1 MFFLFSKILSFLIDP
16 LFWVVILFFL
26 SIILRTKLIKKRFF
40 ILGFIIL
47 LIFSNAFIYN
57 LVNDLW
63 LVKFEKTKKNHDYGI
78 ILGGMIDLES
88 EHDNII
94 FLNNNDRL
102 LNTIELFSKGFIKK
116 ILITGASGSL
126 TSKMKEAEILKNYL
140 IETGIPDSCI
150 LTENKSNNTYENAM
164 FCEGTLNNIHP
175 NSKLSCLIITS
186 DFHMRRTMACFKKTK
201 LNVYPFTKKS
211 KFKHFDL
218 EKIIIPQSKILFRW
232 KILFHEIIGYM
243 SYKIFGYL

>member
-102 LNTIELFSKGFIKK
+102 LNAIELFSKGFIKK

-126 TSKMKEAEILKNYL
+126 TSKMKEAEILKLFNRNR
-140 IETGIPDSCI
+140 DSR
-150 LTENKSNNTYENAM
+150 LLY
-164 FCEGTLNNIHP
+164 
-175 NSKLSCLIITS
+175 
-186 DFHMRRTMACFKKTK
+186 
-201 LNVYPFTKKS
+201 
-211 KFKHFDL
+211 FDRKQIKQHL
-218 EKIIIPQSKILFRW
+218 
-232 KILFHEIIGYM
+232 
-243 SYKIFGYL
+243 

>member
-16 LFWVVILFFL
+16 LFWIVILFFL

-47 LIFSNAFIYN
+47 LFFSNTFIYN

-63 LVKFEKTKKNHDYGI
+63 LVKFEKPKKNHDYGI

-88 EHDNII
+88 EDDNII
-94 FLNNNDRL
+94 FLNSNDRL

-140 IETGIPDSCI
+140 IGTGIPDSCI
-150 LTENKSNNTYENAM
+150 LTENKSKNTYENAILS
-164 FCEGTLNNIHP
+164 EEILNKTNP
-175 NSKLSCLIITS
+175 KSKLSCLIITS
-186 DFHMRRTMACFKKTK
+186 DFHMRRTIACFEKTN

-211 KFKHFDL
+211 NLKHFDL
-218 EKIIIPQSKILFRW
+218 EKIIIPQSRILFKW
-232 KILFHEIIGYM
+232 KILFHEIFGYT